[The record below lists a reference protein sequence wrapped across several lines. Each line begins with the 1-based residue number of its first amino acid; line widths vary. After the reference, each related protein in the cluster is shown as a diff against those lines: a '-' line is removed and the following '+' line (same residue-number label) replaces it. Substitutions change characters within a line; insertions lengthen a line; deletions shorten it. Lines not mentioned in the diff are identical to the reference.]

1 MHEGWPLNSGLI
13 VNDQIHCSACRF
25 LTLLFACKCSQLQAS
40 YRLIMNQTFNGT
52 LTFWVIWWI
61 NNLNFIHQTE
71 LGEYLQKFNLKFRK
85 AAKYSWSSLSTTAT
99 LGTEES
105 GPCKEAAIVQR
116 FKTRVNVWSFCPLG
130 RKKVAVLE
138 RWLSGTLTATS
149 PRYWGTLNK
158 F

>member
-1 MHEGWPLNSGLI
+1 
-13 VNDQIHCSACRF
+13 
-25 LTLLFACKCSQLQAS
+25 
-40 YRLIMNQTFNGT
+40 MNQTFNGT

-85 AAKYSWSSLSTTAT
+85 EAKYNRSSLSTTAT

-130 RKKVAVLE
+130 RKKVAVGQKWKALPALFLYLVVSKYWWHTGSLRCCKVEQIRLVQRSGCPPYLLLE
-138 RWLSGTLTATS
+138 LRGSFPVYALV
-149 PRYWGTLNK
+149 
-158 F
+158 

>member
-1 MHEGWPLNSGLI
+1 
-13 VNDQIHCSACRF
+13 
-25 LTLLFACKCSQLQAS
+25 
-40 YRLIMNQTFNGT
+40 MNQTFNGT

-85 AAKYSWSSLSTTAT
+85 AAKYSRSSLSTTAT

-116 FKTRVNVWSFCPLG
+116 FKKESMYGVFVRWDEKKWPLDKN
-130 RKKVAVLE
+130 KKLYL
-138 RWLSGTLTATS
+138 RC
-149 PRYWGTLNK
+149 
-158 F
+158 FFI